1 LQKINKGK
9 IMIRKVRK
17 NDQMREVTII
27 KDYISHPEGSVLV
40 AFGDTKVICNATVE
54 TGVPSFLRDSGKGW
68 VTAEYAM
75 LPRATNTRNQRESK
89 RGKQDGRSQEISRLI
104 GRSLRAAV
112 DFEKMGENTIT
123 IDCDVIQA
131 DGGTR
136 TAAITGGYCAMYM
149 AFDWMIKQGIIKENP
164 ATGIV
169 SAVSVGIVVGEPLL
183 DLEYVEDSMADVD
196 LNLVVKDC
204 TDIVEIQGSAE
215 KVAFSRDLLNTMLN
229 LGFDGISKLV
239 KAQKQVL
246 GI

>member
-1 LQKINKGK
+1 
-9 IMIRKVRK
+9 MIRKVRK
-17 NDQMREVTII
+17 NDQMRDVKII
-27 KDYISHPEGSVLV
+27 RDYISHPEGSVLV
-40 AFGDTKVICNATVE
+40 SFGDTKVICNATVTE
-54 TGVPSFLRDSGKGW
+54 GVPSFLKDTGKGW

-75 LPRATNTRNQRESK
+75 LPRATHTRNQRESK

-112 DFEKMGENTIT
+112 DFDKMGENTIT

-136 TAAITGGYCAMYM
+136 TAAITGGFCALYM
-149 AFDWMIKQGIIKENP
+149 ACEWMLAHNMIEENP
-164 ATGIV
+164 VTGMV
-169 SAVSVGIVVGEPLL
+169 SAVSVGIVMGEPLL

-196 LNLVVKDC
+196 MNLVVKDVKE
-204 TDIVEIQGSAE
+204 IVEIQGSAE
-215 KVAFSRDLLNTMLN
+215 KVTFDRDMLN
-229 LGFDGISKLV
+229 RMLDLGFKGIDALT